1 MEFQDIL
8 VGDEL
13 FPAVPFNE
21 PKSRKIIQ
29 NLPPSPFGR
38 GRKRLALFQHPHLL
52 ERERIAFDRGRA
64 MGVPYA
70 GVLLKKRNP

>member
-13 FPAVPFNE
+13 FPAVPFDE

-29 NLPPSPFGR
+29 NLPPSPFGC

-52 ERERIAFDRGRA
+52 ERERIAFDRG
-64 MGVPYA
+64 
-70 GVLLKKRNP
+70 